1 MPGFIK
7 PQMATLKAKA
17 PPGDQ
22 WLHEIK
28 FDGYRVQVHLNKGKK
43 RAFTRT
49 GLDWTKRFFRDRRR
63 IGCSAALDICD
74 RHRKPTFSTRRRPAS
89 TSQSAPAHAAQATF
103 CQQLESARHAALSC
117 GRQGIQDDGAVSD
130 PESVPG
136 VRQADEARRRRE
148 RP

>member
-1 MPGFIK
+1 MATKTGPALRSAAAAPSAEMPGFIK

-22 WLHEIK
+22 WVHEIK

-43 RAFTRT
+43 RAFTRN

-74 RHRKPTFSTRRRPAS
+74 RHRKPHSVRACGRRQRARAHRHMLPRQPSANSLNPRVTRR
-89 TSQSAPAHAAQATF
+89 
-103 CQQLESARHAALSC
+103 
-117 GRQGIQDDGAVSD
+117 
-130 PESVPG
+130 
-136 VRQADEARRRRE
+136 
-148 RP
+148 